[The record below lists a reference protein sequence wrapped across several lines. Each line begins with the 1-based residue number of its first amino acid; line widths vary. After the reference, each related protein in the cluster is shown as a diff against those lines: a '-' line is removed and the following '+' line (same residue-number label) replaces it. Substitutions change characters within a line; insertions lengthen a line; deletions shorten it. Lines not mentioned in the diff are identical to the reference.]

1 MKTNKFV
8 VSLAVLLI
16 LALIP
21 AALAETVS
29 LAYSGG
35 ALNLRK
41 GPGTEYRSLGTLH
54 DGDHIDVLSYG
65 DVWSKV
71 ETDSGKVGY
80 IKNLYINDGDTN
92 YAAGTNYY
100 SSHYSAYTTASV
112 YFRAGAS
119 TSTASMG
126 TLSRGT
132 KVTVLGENGSFYLI
146 KNSAGTQGYV
156 SKNYISRSKPSGS
169 SSSSNSSSS
178 SSSAKTMKV
187 TASYVNMRSGGGLSY
202 SVVKVLPRGTTVTV
216 VKRGN
221 YWTRV
226 NYKGTLGWIKNTYLK

>member
-1 MKTNKFV
+1 MKTNKFAAI
-8 VSLAVLLI
+8 LAVLLV

-21 AALAETVS
+21 TAALAETVT
-29 LAYSGG
+29 LAYSEG

-41 GPGTEYRSLGTLH
+41 GPGTQYRSLGTLH

-80 IKNLYINDGDTN
+80 IKNLYIDDGDSN
-92 YAAGTNYY
+92 YAAGTDYY
-100 SSHYSAYTTASV
+100 GGGHYTAYTTASV
-112 YFRAGAS
+112 NFRAGAS

-132 KVTVLGENGSFYLI
+132 KVTVLGENGGFYLV

-156 SKNYISRSKPSGS
+156 SKNYISRSKPSGGSSSGS
-169 SSSSNSSSS
+169 SSSKNT
-178 SSSAKTMKV
+178 KTV
-187 TASYVNMRSGGGLSY
+187 TASYVNMRAGGGLSY
-202 SVVKVLPRGTTVTV
+202 RVLKVLPRGTKVTV

>member
-1 MKTNKFV
+1 MKKNKFAAI
-8 VSLAVLLI
+8 LAALLI

-21 AALAETVS
+21 GAALAETVS

-35 ALNLRK
+35 SLNLRK
-41 GPGTEYRSLGTLH
+41 GPGTEYRSLGPVH
-54 DGDHIDVLSYG
+54 DGDHIDVLRYG

-71 ETDSGKVGY
+71 ETDDGKIGY
-80 IKNLYINDGDTN
+80 IKNLYIEDGDTN
-92 YAAGTNYY
+92 YASGTDYFD
-100 SSHYSAYTTASV
+100 SHFTAYTTASV
-112 YFRAGAS
+112 NFRAGAS

-132 KVTVLGENGSFYLI
+132 KVTVLGENGRFYLV

-156 SKNYISRSKPSGS
+156 SKSYISRTKPSGS
-169 SSSSNSSSS
+169 SSSSSSS
-178 SSSAKTMKV
+178 SSSAQTMTV
-187 TASYVNMRSGGGLSY
+187 TASYVNMRAGGGLSY
-202 SVVKVLPRGTTVTV
+202 DVVKVLPRGTVVTV

>member
-1 MKTNKFV
+1 MKKKF
-8 VSLAVLLI
+8 AAI
-16 LALIP
+16 LAALLVLTLITG
-21 AALAETVS
+21 ASLAETVS

-54 DGDHIDVLSYG
+54 DGDHIDVLRYG

-71 ETDSGKVGY
+71 ETDDGKIGY
-80 IKNLYINDGDTN
+80 IKNLYIEDGDTN
-92 YAAGTNYY
+92 YASGTDYFD
-100 SSHYSAYTTASV
+100 SHFTAYTTASV
-112 YFRAGAS
+112 NFRAGAS

-132 KVTVLGENGSFYLI
+132 KVTVLGENGRFYLV

-156 SKNYISRSKPSGS
+156 SKSYISRTKPSGS
-169 SSSSNSSSS
+169 SSSSSSS
-178 SSSAKTMKV
+178 SSSAQTMTV
-187 TASYVNMRSGGGLSY
+187 TASYVNIRAGGGLSY
-202 SVVKVLPRGTTVTV
+202 DVVKVLPRGTVVTV

>member
-1 MKTNKFV
+1 MKAKKFCAI
-8 VSLAVLLI
+8 LAVVLV

-21 AALAETVS
+21 AAALAETVS

-54 DGDHIDVLSYG
+54 DGDHIDVLRYG

-71 ETDSGKVGY
+71 ETDDGKIGY
-80 IKNLYINDGDTN
+80 IKNLYIEDGDTN
-92 YAAGTNYY
+92 YASGTDYFD
-100 SSHYSAYTTASV
+100 SHFTAYTTASV
-112 YFRAGAS
+112 NFRAGAS

-126 TLSRGT
+126 TLSKGT
-132 KVTVLGENGSFYLI
+132 KVTVLGENGRFYLV
-146 KNSAGTQGYV
+146 KNSAGTQGFV
-156 SKNYISRSKPSGS
+156 SKSYISRSKPSGS
-169 SSSSNSSSS
+169 SSSS
-178 SSSAKTMKV
+178 SAKTMTV
-187 TASYVNMRSGGGLSY
+187 TASYVNMRAGGGLSY
-202 SVVKVLPRGTTVTV
+202 KVIKVLPRGTSVTV
-216 VKRGN
+216 VPRGN

>member
-1 MKTNKFV
+1 MKAKKFCAI
-8 VSLAVLLI
+8 LAVVLV

-21 AALAETVS
+21 AAALAETVS

-41 GPGTEYRSLGTLH
+41 GPGTGYASLGTLH
-54 DGDHIDVLSYG
+54 DGDHITVLSYG
-65 DVWSKV
+65 DVWSKIK
-71 ETDSGKVGY
+71 TDSGKVGY
-80 IKNLYINDGDTN
+80 IKNLYIDDGDTN
-92 YAAGTNYY
+92 YASGTSYY
-100 SSHYSAYTTASV
+100 SSHYTAYTTASV
-112 YFRAGAS
+112 NFRAGAS

-132 KVTVLGENGSFYLI
+132 KVTVLGENGRFYLV

-156 SKNYISRSKPSGS
+156 SKSYISRTKPSGS
-169 SSSSNSSSS
+169 SSSSSSS
-178 SSSAKTMKV
+178 SSSAQTMTV
-187 TASYVNMRSGGGLSY
+187 TASYGNMRAGGGLSY
-202 SVVKVLPRGTTVTV
+202 DVVKVLPRGTVVTV